1 MDNIEIMDHNQDFND
16 IGLNI
21 NNTMME
27 IEEANI
33 DFPMIGGDNITLKEK
48 NKTMPMLK
56 KKIQKSTEIYTPAIM
71 SKTIMLPFRLYD
83 KNIYTTLLK
92 HIKMKLEGYCL
103 KEGYVKPDSVE
114 IIEYSPGSIMG
125 ENVKFQVSL
134 QCMVCHPVEGMVID
148 CSVKNV
154 TKAGIRA
161 EISKYEKSP
170 LVIFIARDHHY
181 DNVEFNNIK
190 EDDIIQVKIIG
201 MRFELNDT
209 YVSVI
214 AELI

>member
-134 QCMVCHPVEGMVID
+134 QCMVCHPVEGMIID

-170 LVIFIARDHHY
+170 LVIFVARDHHY

>member
-48 NKTMPMLK
+48 NKTMPILK

-71 SKTIMLPFRLYD
+71 SKTIMLPFRVYD

-92 HIKMKLEGYCL
+92 HIKIKLEGYCL

-170 LVIFIARDHHY
+170 LVIFVARDHHY

>member
-1 MDNIEIMDHNQDFND
+1 MDNIDTMNE
-16 IGLNI
+16 
-21 NNTMME
+21 NNT
-27 IEEANI
+27 IYNNDLDINSSIIEANI

-48 NKTMPMLK
+48 SKTLPVLK
-56 KKIQKSTEIYTPAIM
+56 KKLQKSSEIYTPAIM
-71 SKTIMLPFRLYD
+71 SKAFILPFRLYD
-83 KNIYTTLLK
+83 NNIYTTLLR
-92 HIKMKLEGYCL
+92 HIKIKLEGHCL
-103 KEGYVKPDSVE
+103 KEGYVKPESVE

-125 ENVKFQVSL
+125 ENVKFLVSL

-161 EISKYEKSP
+161 EVSKYEKSP
-170 LVIFIARDHHY
+170 LVIFVARDHHY
-181 DNVEFNNIK
+181 NNTEFNNIK
-190 EDDIIQVKIIG
+190 EDDIIHVKIIG

-214 AELI
+214 AELL

>member
-1 MDNIEIMDHNQDFND
+1 MNNIEIMDHNQEFNNID
-16 IGLNI
+16 LNI
-21 NNTMME
+21 NSDIAN

-48 NKTMPMLK
+48 SKTVPVLK
-56 KKIQKSTEIYTPAIM
+56 KKSQKSTEIYTPAIM
-71 SKTIMLPFRLYD
+71 SKTIMLPFRVYD
-83 KNIYTTLLK
+83 KNIYTTLLT

-103 KEGYVKPDSVE
+103 KEGYVKPDSVD
-114 IIEYSPGSIMG
+114 IIEYSPGSIVG

-181 DNVEFNNIK
+181 NNVEFNNIK

>member
-170 LVIFIARDHHY
+170 LVIFVARDHHY

>member
-48 NKTMPMLK
+48 NKTMPMFK

-170 LVIFIARDHHY
+170 LVIFVARDHHY